1 MQKLKEKNYTIE
13 FLRFSFAINF
23 LMVHVYMVYARAMT
37 GEFVWI
43 YALDNIMPFM
53 IFAGFFMMH
62 GFKRQQPMALEKG
75 LTPGRQ
81 AWNYLRTRFISLM
94 PAFFFAL
101 LIGFIVNHG
110 IVIRTPLQ
118 QWPLALLSHIGEFS
132 GLQIFGIGFGNMS
145 VGAWGNL
152 PRIIQLLNAPLW
164 FISGLFIVGYFVT
177 YLLAKNESRFLAFI
191 GPVIAVLFYGS
202 QWLRDSNPFWFD
214 PIAIGDFLIG
224 EAVIHM
230 FIGLWLGCIIWV
242 AVNSLKDKTF
252 STGMK
257 TLLTIAAFAT
267 GILTIYRTWVPVN
280 IPFWGQLLP
289 MNWGSMHI
297 LTIFLSFIIL
307 LNVDGFTWLL
317 NRKIWKVPG
326 RLAFYIYMFHFPI
339 IIGLAGFMNTDDMMG
354 LHILTIASTIVTIIV
369 SYIFM
374 IWNDKVLQPWFAKQP
389 WFVKQQT
396 PKNKDKEALV

>member
-1 MQKLKEKNYTIE
+1 MERIKQKNYTIE

-23 LMVHVYMVYARAMT
+23 LMVHVYMVYTRAMT
-37 GEFVWI
+37 GEFVWV

-62 GFKRQQPMALEKG
+62 SFKRQQPMAIENEV
-75 LTPGRQ
+75 TPGRQ
-81 AWNYLRTRFISLM
+81 AWTYLRTRFVSLM

-110 IVIRTPLQ
+110 IVLNTPLY
-118 QWPLALLSHIGEFS
+118 QWPLGLLAHVGEFT
-132 GLQIFGIGFGNMS
+132 GLQIFGIGFGNAA
-145 VGAWGNL
+145 VGPWGAA

-164 FISGLFIVGYFVT
+164 FISGLFIVGYFVI
-177 YLLAKNESRFLAFI
+177 YMLAKNENRFIAFV
-191 GPVIAVLFYGS
+191 GPLVAVIFYGS

-214 PIAIGDFLIG
+214 PIVIGDFMIG

-230 FIGLWLGCIIWV
+230 FIGLWLGCLIWV
-242 AVNSLKDKTF
+242 AVNSLKGKTF

-257 TLLTIAAFAT
+257 TLMTIACVVT

-289 MNWGSMHI
+289 INWGSMHI
-297 LTIFLSFIIL
+297 LTVFFSFLVL
-307 LNVDGFTWLL
+307 LNIDGFTWLL

-339 IIGLAGFMNTDDMMG
+339 IIAFGAIINTDSMRG
-354 LHILTIASTIVTIIV
+354 LHILTLVSTVVTIIV
-369 SYIFM
+369 SIIFM
-374 IWNDKVLQPWFAKQP
+374 QWNNKILQPWFARQP
-389 WFVKQQT
+389 WFKKV
-396 PKNKDKEALV
+396 PKTEDKEAVV